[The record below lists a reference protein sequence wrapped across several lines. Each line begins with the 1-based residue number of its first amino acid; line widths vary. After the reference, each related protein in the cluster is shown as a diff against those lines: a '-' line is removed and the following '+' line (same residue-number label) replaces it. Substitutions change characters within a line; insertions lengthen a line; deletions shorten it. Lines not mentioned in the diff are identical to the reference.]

1 MQLFA
6 TVVCDEG
13 QPGEARLGQEVEA
26 VRETDVPG
34 WDNSVDVL
42 VVGYGVAGACAALE
56 AHRAG
61 ARVLVVERASGGGGA
76 SAMSSG
82 IFYLGG
88 GTAVQKACGYDDDPE
103 EMYKFLMASSGAP
116 DASIVRS
123 FCENSVAHFDWL
135 EAQGVPFE
143 RTSFKGKAVF
153 LNTTECLFSTGNEK
167 LWPYKQIAR
176 PAPRGHKVAG
186 VGENAGAKAMEALL
200 RTCNAE
206 GVPAI
211 YDSGV
216 TALIRNDEGR
226 VVGARIRQPGREL
239 FVRAARGVI
248 LTTGS
253 FNLNK
258 EMTSKYLPLLS
269 ETSEPLGIPSND
281 GSGIKLGLSVGA
293 ATQAMDGVIATASI
307 YPPAQLIKGILVN
320 KRGERFVA
328 EDSYHGRTAAFI
340 MEQPDQTAYLIVDSE
355 IFAYPEIETHQHRL
369 IDGWE
374 TVEEMEAGLELPE
387 GSLQKT
393 LADYNHYA
401 AEGRDPFLFKDP
413 EWLKPLDKGPY
424 AAFDVSFNKSIY
436 LFIAL
441 GGLKT
446 NAQAQVL
453 DPRGNPVPGLY
464 AAGAC
469 AAHIP
474 QTGKGYASGLSL
486 GPGSWFGRVAGR
498 HAAGCR

>member
-1 MQLFA
+1 M
-6 TVVCDEG
+6 
-13 QPGEARLGQEVEA
+13 GQEFEA
-26 VRETDVPG
+26 VREADVAG
-34 WDNSVDVL
+34 WDDSVDVL

-61 ARVLVVERASGGGGA
+61 AKVLVVERASGGGGA

-88 GTAVQKACGYDDDPE
+88 GTAVQQACGYDDDPE

-143 RTSFKGKAVF
+143 RSCFKGKAVF
-153 LNTTECLFSTGNEK
+153 LNTTECLFSTGSEK
-167 LWPYKQIAR
+167 LWPYKEIAR

-186 VGENAGAKAMEALL
+186 MGENAGAEAMKALL
-200 RTCNAE
+200 RVCESE

-216 TALIRNDEGR
+216 VGLVQDDAGR
-226 VVGARIRQPGREL
+226 VIGARIRQTGRML
-239 FVRAARGVI
+239 HVRAGSGVI
-248 LTTGS
+248 LASGG

-258 EMTSKYLPLLS
+258 EMTAEYLPLLS

-281 GSGIKLGLSVGA
+281 GAGVKLGVAAGA
-293 ATQAMDGVIATASI
+293 ATQAMDGVIATASF

-340 MEQPDQTAYLIVDSE
+340 MEQPDQAAYLIVDSE
-355 IFAYPEIETHQHRL
+355 IFAYPEIETHRHRL
-369 IDGWE
+369 VDGWE
-374 TVEEMEAGLELPE
+374 TVEEMEAGLELPA
-387 GSLQKT
+387 GSLQTT
-393 LADYNHYA
+393 LADYNRHA
-401 AEGRDPFLFKDP
+401 AEGRDPFLFKDA

-424 AAFDVSFNKSIY
+424 AAFDVSFDKSVY
-436 LFIAL
+436 LFITL
-441 GGLKT
+441 GGLRT

-453 DPRGNPVPGLY
+453 DQRGNPLPGLY

-498 HAAGCR
+498 HAAAHR